1 MEKNNVPFFV
11 VGGLAALLLCVALG
25 YGLGTQSGNVSSLL
39 SRSTN
44 ENAGKAS
51 NPDDTER
58 LIESMKQAY
67 EDMLRER
74 KEKAKSKPSS
84 SSAVVPEIIMFTR
97 SDCVECKRW
106 LGQEAE
112 RFRRLGWR
120 VALSEDKEYRYS
132 RVPHFLVT
140 DCARSVEVSGFMTV
154 ERLAE
159 VLR

>member
-1 MEKNNVPFFV
+1 MEKHNVPFFA
-11 VGGLAALLLCVALG
+11 VGGLIALLLCVALG
-25 YGLGTQSGNVSSLL
+25 YGLGTQSGNVSRWMSN
-39 SRSTN
+39 STN

-58 LIESMKQAY
+58 LIDSMRQAY
-67 EDMLRER
+67 EEMLAER
-74 KEKAKSKPSS
+74 KRNGNKTG
-84 SSAVVPEIIMFTR
+84 SAASDVVPEIIMFTR
-97 SDCVECKRW
+97 SDCVQCKRW

-120 VALSEDKEYRYS
+120 IALSEDTEYRYS

-140 DCARSVEVSGFMTV
+140 DCARSVEVSGYMSV